1 MSVNRYLILLVC
13 IALDT
18 SAQQTGDRCC
28 FPDEQFRV
36 LKGGVTATTR
46 TGFLGFVFGQTS
58 LTEEHDSVYD
68 FTNNR
73 FATFITRTILDP
85 NYVEEHVQVIEEPGK
100 DYVWVIDL
108 YKKRCLQGEK
118 DYYPFHLERCI
129 PDYYTYGSTY
139 YMGNGE
145 FFADTYSVVI
155 PKPSPYYGDRSHLF
169 ADGYYVVIPREY
181 PAHGVY
187 SVSMSQQCLP
197 LSETFIGHT
206 NSWKVS
212 QNMASSMGFY
222 NYTVGIEN
230 PEKYFT
236 VPDYCKNEVEK
247 EDNSIFSWW

>member
-1 MSVNRYLILLVC
+1 MCVYRYLILLVC
-13 IALDT
+13 IDVKVLDI
-18 SAQQTGDRCC
+18 SAQQQGNRCC
-28 FPDEQFRV
+28 LPDEQFSV
-36 LKGGVTATTR
+36 LKGGVIASTR

-73 FATFITRTILDP
+73 FATFITRTIIDP
-85 NYVEEHVQVIEEPGK
+85 NYVEEHIQIIEEPGK

-108 YKKRCLQGEK
+108 DKQTCLQGEK
-118 DYYPFHLERCI
+118 DYYYFHLERCI
-129 PDYYTYGSTY
+129 PDFLTHGSTY
-139 YMGNGE
+139 YLGNGE

-155 PKPSPYYGDRSHLF
+155 PKETPTYGDKSELF
-169 ADGYYVVIPREY
+169 ADGYYVVLPREY

-187 SVSMSQQCLP
+187 SISISQQCLP
-197 LSETFIGHT
+197 HSETFIGHT

-212 QNMASSMGFY
+212 QKVASTMGFY

-236 VPDYCKNEVEK
+236 VPDYCQIEVIK
-247 EDNSIFSWW
+247 VDSTS